1 MKIKSH
7 HVYIVLIILLFFG
20 IFVYSLCVGVNA
32 ITKINATD
40 FEKTLLIILFI
51 GIMTGAFR
59 RK

>member
-7 HVYIVLIILLFFG
+7 PIYIVSIILLFFG
-20 IFVYSLCVGVNA
+20 IFVYSLYVGTNA
-32 ITKINATD
+32 INKINATD

-51 GIMTGAFR
+51 GVMMGAFS

>member
-7 HVYIVLIILLFFG
+7 PIYIVSIILLMFG
-20 IFVYSLCVGVNA
+20 LFVYSLYVGTNA

-51 GIMTGAFR
+51 GIMTGAFS

>member
-1 MKIKSH
+1 M
-7 HVYIVLIILLFFG
+7 LLLFG
-20 IFVYSLCVGVNA
+20 IFVCSLCVGASA

-51 GIMTGAFR
+51 GIMTGAFS

>member
-7 HVYIVLIILLFFG
+7 TIYIASIMLLLFG
-20 IFVYSLCVGVNA
+20 IFIYSLCVGTSA

-51 GIMTGAFR
+51 GIMTGVFSG
-59 RK
+59 K